1 MHPKK
6 LEDITI
12 KDDEICDSLK
22 AFIWINDNFGYM
34 LENMEKNSRE
44 RLEIVTQEIQE
55 LKRSLPL

>member
-1 MHPKK
+1 MHSKK

-34 LENMEKNSRE
+34 LENMEKK
-44 RLEIVTQEIQE
+44 Q
-55 LKRSLPL
+55 